1 MASFLADGVLTCKEV
16 QLSKPSPEKL
26 VQALRISMR
35 EESRQHRVKYE
46 TLRRRSLEQLQALG
60 DEYVESLG
68 NFERRAVESLVDV
81 ERRAVERLVDV
92 ERLSTER
99 IVRFSK
105 RCLEAPDSDEEPA
118 VP

>member
-46 TLRRRSLEQLQALG
+46 TLRRISLEQQQALG
-60 DEYVESLG
+60 AVYREQLQELELSFDERM
-68 NFERRAVESLVDV
+68 RRVSNVAMDALQ
-81 ERRAVERLVDV
+81 RAMV
-92 ERLSTER
+92 
-99 IVRFSK
+99 
-105 RCLEAPDSDEEPA
+105 
-118 VP
+118 